1 MATNRPKVLLT
12 RQLPEVAIE
21 KLEEKVDLEI
31 FPHDR
36 VMTPEELK
44 EKISDKEGLLCLL
57 IDTISPELMDA
68 APKLKVVSNYAVGY
82 NNIDIVAANERK
94 ITVTNTPDVL
104 TETTADLTFGLMLM
118 AARKVLE
125 AGDLLRSGNW
135 KGWSPMQFM
144 GTDIHGSTLGI
155 IGMGRIGKALTK
167 RARGFNMEVVYWN
180 RTRLTV
186 REEKKLGLRY
196 VKFNEVLLQSD
207 FISLHVAYNEETHHL
222 IDEAALQKMKQSA
235 FLINTSRG
243 GTIDEEALLEAL
255 ENNKIAG
262 AGLDVFENEPNI
274 NPRFFKL
281 KNTVILPHIASAS
294 VATREKMAMVAV
306 DNLLA
311 VLAGKKPAYRV
322 TI

>member
-1 MATNRPKVLLT
+1 MANLRPKVLLT

-21 KLEEKVDLEI
+21 KLEANVDLEI
-31 FPHDR
+31 FPYDR
-36 VMTPEELK
+36 SMTPEELK
-44 EKISDKEGLLCLL
+44 GKVVDKDGLLCLL
-57 IDTISPELMDA
+57 TDTISPALMDA

-82 NNIDIVAANERK
+82 NNIDIGAATERK
-94 ITVTNTPDVL
+94 IVVTNTPDVL

-118 AARKVLE
+118 TGRRVLE
-125 AGDLLRSGNW
+125 AGEVLRNGNW

-167 RARGFNMEVVYWN
+167 RARGFDMKVIYWN

-196 VKFNEVLLQSD
+196 VKFNEVLHQAD
-207 FISLHVAYNEETHHL
+207 FLSLNVAYNEETHHL

-235 FLINTSRG
+235 FFINTSRG
-243 GTIDEEALLEAL
+243 GTTDEEALLEAL

-274 NPRFFKL
+274 NPRFLEL

-322 TI
+322 E

>member
-1 MATNRPKVLLT
+1 MTTNRPKVLLT
-12 RQLPEVAIE
+12 RELPEVATE

-44 EKISDKEGLLCLL
+44 EKVSDKDGLLCLL
-57 IDTISPELMDA
+57 TDTISPELMDA
-68 APKLKVVSNYAVGY
+68 APRLKVVSNYAVGY
-82 NNIDIVAANERK
+82 NNIDIAAATERK
-94 ITVTNTPDVL
+94 IIVTNTPDVL
-104 TETTADLTFGLMLM
+104 TETTADMTFGLMLM
-118 AARKVLE
+118 TARKVLE
-125 AGDLLRSGNW
+125 AGDLLRSGKW

-144 GTDIHGSTLGI
+144 GADIHGSTLGI
-155 IGMGRIGKALTK
+155 IGMGRIGKALTQ
-167 RARGFNMEVVYWN
+167 RARGFNMNVVYWN

-186 REEKKLGLRY
+186 REEKQLGLRY

-207 FISLHVAYNEETHHL
+207 FLSLNVAYNDETHHL

-243 GTIDEEALLEAL
+243 GIIDEEALLDAL
-255 ENNKIAG
+255 ESDKIAG

-274 NPRFFKL
+274 NPRFLTL

-311 VLAGKKPAYRV
+311 VLAGKKPKYQV
-322 TI
+322 V

>member
-12 RQLPEVAIE
+12 RELPEVAIE

-44 EKISDKEGLLCLL
+44 EKVSDKDGLLCLL
-57 IDTISPELMDA
+57 TDTISPELMDA
-68 APKLKVVSNYAVGY
+68 APRLKVVSNYAVGY
-82 NNIDIVAANERK
+82 NNIDVTAATERK
-94 ITVTNTPDVL
+94 IIVTNTPDVL
-104 TETTADLTFGLMLM
+104 TETTADMTFGLMLM
-118 AARKVLE
+118 TARKVLE
-125 AGDLLRSGNW
+125 AGDLLRSGKW

-144 GTDIHGSTLGI
+144 GADIHGSTLGI
-155 IGMGRIGKALTK
+155 IGMGRIGKALTQ
-167 RARGFNMEVVYWN
+167 RARGFNMNVVYWN

-207 FISLHVAYNEETHHL
+207 FLSLNVAYNQDTHHL

-243 GTIDEEALLEAL
+243 GIIDEEALLDAL
-255 ENNKIAG
+255 ESDKIAG

-274 NPRFFKL
+274 NPRFLSL

-311 VLAGKKPAYRV
+311 VFAGKKPKYQV
-322 TI
+322 V

>member
-31 FPHDR
+31 FPYDR

-44 EKISDKEGLLCLL
+44 ESVKDKEGLLCLL
-57 IDTISPELMDA
+57 TDTISPELMDA
-68 APKLKVVSNYAVGY
+68 APQLKVVSNYAVGY
-82 NNIDIVAANERK
+82 NNIDVAAATARK

-104 TETTADLTFGLMLM
+104 TETTADMTFGLMLM
-118 AARKVLE
+118 TARKVLE

-144 GTDIHGSTLGI
+144 GTDVHGSTLGI

-167 RARGFNMEVVYWN
+167 RARGFNMNVIYWN

-186 REEKKLGLRY
+186 REEKRLGLRY

-207 FISLHVAYNEETHHL
+207 FLSLNVAYNQETHHL

-235 FLINTSRG
+235 FFINTSRG
-243 GTIDEEALLEAL
+243 GTIDETALLDAL

-274 NPRFFKL
+274 NPRFFNL

-311 VLAGKKPAYRV
+311 VLAGKKPKYQV
-322 TI
+322 I

>member
-21 KLEEKVDLEI
+21 KLEESVDLEI
-31 FPHDR
+31 FPYDR

-44 EKISDKEGLLCLL
+44 EEVKDKDGLLCLL
-57 IDTISPELMDA
+57 TDIISPALMDG
-68 APKLKVVSNYAVGY
+68 APKLKVISNYAVGY
-82 NNIDIVAANERK
+82 NNIDVDAATQRK
-94 ITVTNTPDVL
+94 IIVTHTPDVL
-104 TETTADLTFGLMLM
+104 TETTADMTFGLMM
-118 AARKVLE
+118 MTARRVLE

-167 RARGFNMEVVYWN
+167 RARGFNMNVIYWN

-186 REEKKLGLRY
+186 REEKQLGLRY
-196 VKFNEVLLQSD
+196 VKFNEVLRQAD
-207 FISLHVAYNEETHHL
+207 FLSINVAYNRDTHHL

-235 FLINTSRG
+235 FFINTSRG
-243 GTIDEEALLEAL
+243 GTIDEEALLDAL

-274 NPRFFKL
+274 NPRFFDL

-294 VATREKMAMVAV
+294 LATREKMAMVAA
-306 DNLLA
+306 NNILA
-311 VLAGKKPAYRV
+311 ILAGKKPACCRV
-322 TI
+322 N

>member
-1 MATNRPKVLLT
+1 MATKHPKVLLT

-21 KLEEKVDLEI
+21 KLEAHVDLEI
-31 FPHDR
+31 FPYDR
-36 VMTPEELK
+36 AMTPEELK
-44 EKISDKEGLLCLL
+44 EAVVDKEGLLCLL
-57 IDTISPELMDA
+57 TDTISPELMDA

-82 NNIDIVAANERK
+82 NNIDISAATDRN
-94 ITVTNTPDVL
+94 IIVTNTPDVL
-104 TETTADLTFGLMLM
+104 TETTADMTFGLMLM
-118 AARKVLE
+118 AARRVLE

-167 RARGFNMEVVYWN
+167 RARGFDMEVIYWN
-180 RTRLTV
+180 RTRLKV
-186 REEKKLGLRY
+186 REEKQLGLRY

-207 FISLHVAYNEETHHL
+207 FISLNVAYNEETHHL
-222 IDEAALQKMKQSA
+222 IDEGALQKMKQSA
-235 FLINTSRG
+235 FFINTSRG
-243 GTIDEEALLEAL
+243 GTVDEEALIDAL

-274 NPRFFKL
+274 NPRFLEL

-322 TI
+322 A

>member
-1 MATNRPKVLLT
+1 MANLRPKVLLT

-21 KLEEKVDLEI
+21 KLEANVDLEI
-31 FPHDR
+31 FPYDR
-36 VMTPEELK
+36 AMTPEELK
-44 EKISDKEGLLCLL
+44 EKMVDKEGLLCLL
-57 IDTISPELMDA
+57 TDTISLDLMDA
-68 APKLKVVSNYAVGY
+68 APKLKGVSNYAVGY
-82 NNIDIVAANERK
+82 NNIDIAAAAERN
-94 ITVTNTPDVL
+94 IIVTNTPDVL

-118 AARKVLE
+118 TARRVLE

-167 RARGFNMEVVYWN
+167 RARGFDMEVIYWN

-207 FISLHVAYNEETHHL
+207 FISLNVAYNEETHHL
-222 IDEAALQKMKQSA
+222 IDGAALQKMKQSA
-235 FLINTSRG
+235 FFINTSRG

-281 KNTVILPHIASAS
+281 KNAVILPHIASAS

-322 TI
+322 E

>member
-1 MATNRPKVLLT
+1 MATKRPKVLLT
-12 RQLPEVAIE
+12 RELPEVAIE

-31 FPHDR
+31 FSHDR

-44 EKISDKEGLLCLL
+44 EKISDKDGLLCLL
-57 IDTISPELMDA
+57 TDTISPELMDA
-68 APKLKVVSNYAVGY
+68 APRLKVVSNYAVGY
-82 NNIDIVAANERK
+82 NNIDVAAATDRK
-94 ITVTNTPDVL
+94 IIVTNTPDVL
-104 TETTADLTFGLMLM
+104 TETTADMTFGLMLM
-118 AARKVLE
+118 TARKVLE
-125 AGDLLRSGNW
+125 AGDLLRSGKW
-135 KGWSPMQFM
+135 KGCSPMQFM
-144 GTDIHGSTLGI
+144 GADVHGSTLGI
-155 IGMGRIGKALTK
+155 IGMGRIGKALTQ
-167 RARGFNMEVVYWN
+167 RARGFNMNVVYWN

-207 FISLHVAYNEETHHL
+207 FLSLHVAYNKDTHHL

-243 GTIDEEALLEAL
+243 GIIDEDALLDAL
-255 ENNKIAG
+255 ETDKIAG

-274 NPRFFKL
+274 NPRFFNL

-311 VLAGKKPAYRV
+311 VFAGKKPKYQV
-322 TI
+322 V

>member
-1 MATNRPKVLLT
+1 MDTKHPKVLLT

-21 KLEEKVDLEI
+21 KLEAHVDLEI
-31 FPHDR
+31 FPYDR
-36 VMTPEELK
+36 AMTPEELK
-44 EKISDKEGLLCLL
+44 ETVVDKEGLLCLL
-57 IDTISPELMDA
+57 TDTISPELMDA

-82 NNIDIVAANERK
+82 NNIDISAATDRN
-94 ITVTNTPDVL
+94 IIVTNTPDVL
-104 TETTADLTFGLMLM
+104 TETTADMTFGLMLM
-118 AARKVLE
+118 AARRVLE

-167 RARGFNMEVVYWN
+167 RARGFDMEVIYWN
-180 RTRLTV
+180 RTRLKV
-186 REEKKLGLRY
+186 REEKQLGLRY

-207 FISLHVAYNEETHHL
+207 FISLNVAYNEDTHHL
-222 IDEAALQKMKQSA
+222 IDEGALQKMKQSA
-235 FLINTSRG
+235 FFINTSRG
-243 GTIDEEALLEAL
+243 GTVDEEALIDAL

-274 NPRFFKL
+274 NPRFLEL

-322 TI
+322 A

>member
-1 MATNRPKVLLT
+1 MAKNHPKVLLT

-44 EKISDKEGLLCLL
+44 DRVADKTGLLCLL
-57 IDTISPELMDA
+57 TDTISPELMDA
-68 APKLKVVSNYAVGY
+68 APRLKVISNYAVGY
-82 NNIDIVAANERK
+82 NNIDVAAAIERE
-94 ITVTNTPDVL
+94 IIVTNTPDVL
-104 TETTADLTFGLMLM
+104 TETTADMTFGLMIM

-125 AGDLLRSGNW
+125 AGALLRSGNW

-144 GTDIHGSTLGI
+144 GADIHGRTLGI

-167 RARGFNMEVVYWN
+167 RARGFDMEVIYWN

-196 VKFNEVLLQSD
+196 VKFNEVLHESD
-207 FISLHVAYNEETHHL
+207 FLSLNVAYNEETHHL
-222 IDEAALQKMKQSA
+222 IDGAALQKMKQTA

-243 GTIDEEALLEAL
+243 GIIDEEALLEAL
-255 ENNKIAG
+255 ENDKIAG
-262 AGLDVFENEPNI
+262 AGLDVFKNEPNL
-274 NPRFFKL
+274 NPRFLNL
-281 KNTVILPHIASAS
+281 KNTVVLPHIASAS

-306 DNLLA
+306 DNLLR

-322 TI
+322 G

>member
-1 MATNRPKVLLT
+1 MANTRPKVLLT

-21 KLEEKVDLEI
+21 KLEANVDLEI
-31 FPHDR
+31 FPYDHKI
-36 VMTPEELK
+36 TPEELK
-44 EKISDKEGLLCLL
+44 ENIQDKEGLLCLL
-57 IDTISPELMDA
+57 TDTIDSKLMDV
-68 APKLKVVSNYAVGY
+68 APSLKVVSNYAVGY
-82 NNIDIVAANERK
+82 NNIDIAAATERN
-94 ITVTNTPDVL
+94 IVVTNTPDVL
-104 TETTADLTFGLMLM
+104 TETTADMTFGLMLM
-118 AARKVLE
+118 TARRVLE
-125 AGDLLRSGNW
+125 AGNLLRSGNW

-167 RARGFNMEVVYWN
+167 RARGFDMEVIYWN
-180 RTRLTV
+180 RTRLSV
-186 REEKKLGLRY
+186 REEKQLGLRY

-207 FISLHVAYNEETHHL
+207 FLSLNVAYNKDTHHL

-235 FLINTSRG
+235 FFINTSRG

-274 NPRFFKL
+274 NPRFFNL

-311 VLAGKKPAYRV
+311 VLAGKKPKYQV
-322 TI
+322 V

>member
-12 RQLPEVAIE
+12 RELPEAAIE

-31 FPHDR
+31 FPYDR
-36 VMTPEELK
+36 VMTPEELRDGVK
-44 EKISDKEGLLCLL
+44 DKDGLLCLL
-57 IDTISPELMDA
+57 TDTISPALMDA
-68 APKLKVVSNYAVGY
+68 APNLKVISNYAVGY
-82 NNIDIVAANERK
+82 NNIDVDAATERK
-94 ITVTNTPDVL
+94 IVITHTPDVL
-104 TETTADLTFGLMLM
+104 TETTADMTFGLMM
-118 AARKVLE
+118 MTARRVLE
-125 AGDLLRSGNW
+125 AGNLLRSGKW

-167 RARGFNMEVVYWN
+167 RGKGFDMDVIYWN

-186 REEKKLGLRY
+186 REEKQLGLRY
-196 VKFNEVLLQSD
+196 VKFNEVLRQAD
-207 FISLHVAYNEETHHL
+207 FLSIHVAYNRDTHHL

-235 FLINTSRG
+235 FFINTSRG
-243 GTIDEEALLEAL
+243 GTIDEEALIEAL

-274 NPRFFKL
+274 NPRFFDL

-294 VATREKMAMVAV
+294 LATREKMAIVAV
-306 DNLLA
+306 NNLLSI
-311 VLAGKKPAYRV
+311 LTGQKTGCCRV
-322 TI
+322 N

>member
-1 MATNRPKVLLT
+1 MDTKHPKVLLT

-21 KLEEKVDLEI
+21 KLEAHVDLEI
-31 FPHDR
+31 FPYDR
-36 VMTPEELK
+36 AMTPEELK
-44 EKISDKEGLLCLL
+44 EAVVDKEGLLCLL
-57 IDTISPELMDA
+57 TDTISPELMDA

-82 NNIDIVAANERK
+82 NNIDISAATDRN
-94 ITVTNTPDVL
+94 IIVTNTPDVL
-104 TETTADLTFGLMLM
+104 TETTADMTFGLMLM
-118 AARKVLE
+118 AARRVLE

-167 RARGFNMEVVYWN
+167 RARGFDMEVIYWN
-180 RTRLTV
+180 RTRLKV
-186 REEKKLGLRY
+186 REEKQLGLRY

-207 FISLHVAYNEETHHL
+207 FISLNVAYNEDTHHL
-222 IDEAALQKMKQSA
+222 IDEGALQKMKQSA
-235 FLINTSRG
+235 FFINTSRG
-243 GTIDEEALLEAL
+243 GTVDEEALIDAL

-274 NPRFFKL
+274 NPRFLEL

-322 TI
+322 A

>member
-1 MATNRPKVLLT
+1 MATKHPKVLLT

-21 KLEEKVDLEI
+21 KLEAHVDLEI
-31 FPHDR
+31 FPYDR
-36 VMTPEELK
+36 AMTPEELK
-44 EKISDKEGLLCLL
+44 ETVVDKEGLLCLL
-57 IDTISPELMDA
+57 TDTISPELMDA

-82 NNIDIVAANERK
+82 NNIDISAATDRN
-94 ITVTNTPDVL
+94 IIVTNTPDVL
-104 TETTADLTFGLMLM
+104 TETTADMTFGLMLM
-118 AARKVLE
+118 AARRVLE

-167 RARGFNMEVVYWN
+167 RARGFDMEVIYWN
-180 RTRLTV
+180 RTRLKV
-186 REEKKLGLRY
+186 REEKQLGLRY

-207 FISLHVAYNEETHHL
+207 FISLNVAYNEDTHHL
-222 IDEAALQKMKQSA
+222 IDEGALQKMKQSA
-235 FLINTSRG
+235 FFINTSRG
-243 GTIDEEALLEAL
+243 GTVDEEALIDAL

-274 NPRFFKL
+274 NPRFLEL

-322 TI
+322 A

>member
-1 MATNRPKVLLT
+1 MATNRPKILLT

-31 FPHDR
+31 FPYDR

-44 EKISDKEGLLCLL
+44 ESVKDKEGLLCLL
-57 IDTISPELMDA
+57 TDIISPELMDA
-68 APKLKVVSNYAVGY
+68 APQLKVVSNYAVGY
-82 NNIDIVAANERK
+82 NNIDVAAATARK
-94 ITVTNTPDVL
+94 IIITNTPDVL
-104 TETTADLTFGLMLM
+104 TETTADMTFGLMIM

-125 AGDLLRSGNW
+125 AGNLLRSGNW

-167 RARGFNMEVVYWN
+167 RARGFNMKVIYWN

-186 REEKKLGLRY
+186 REEKQLGLRY

-207 FISLHVAYNEETHHL
+207 FLSLHVAYNNETHHL

-235 FLINTSRG
+235 FFINTSRG
-243 GTIDEEALLEAL
+243 GTIDEAALLDAL

-274 NPRFFKL
+274 NPRFLKL

-311 VLAGKKPAYRV
+311 VLAGKKPAYQV
-322 TI
+322 I

>member
-31 FPHDR
+31 FPYDR
-36 VMTPEELK
+36 VMTPEELLAEVK
-44 EKISDKEGLLCLL
+44 DKDGLLCLL
-57 IDTISPELMDA
+57 TDTISPALMDA
-68 APKLKVVSNYAVGY
+68 APNLKVISNYAVGY
-82 NNIDIVAANERK
+82 NNIDVDAATARK
-94 ITVTNTPDVL
+94 IIVTNTPDVL
-104 TETTADLTFGLMLM
+104 TETTADMTFGLMLM
-118 AARKVLE
+118 TARKVLE

-135 KGWSPMQFM
+135 KGWGPMQFM
-144 GTDIHGSTLGI
+144 GTDIHSSTLGI

-167 RARGFNMEVVYWN
+167 RARGFNMNVIYWN

-207 FISLHVAYNEETHHL
+207 FLSLHVAYNNETHHL

-243 GTIDEEALLEAL
+243 GIIDEEALLDAL

-274 NPRFFKL
+274 NPRFFNL
-281 KNTVILPHIASAS
+281 KNTVILPHIGSAS
-294 VATREKMAMVAV
+294 VATREKMALVAV

-311 VLAGKKPAYRV
+311 VLAGKKPAYEG
-322 TI
+322 I

>member
-31 FPHDR
+31 FPYDR

-44 EKISDKEGLLCLL
+44 ESVKDKEGLLCLL
-57 IDTISPELMDA
+57 TDTISPELMDA
-68 APKLKVVSNYAVGY
+68 APQLKVVSNYAVGY
-82 NNIDIVAANERK
+82 NNIDVAAATARK

-104 TETTADLTFGLMLM
+104 TETTADMTFGLMLM
-118 AARKVLE
+118 TARKVLE

-144 GTDIHGSTLGI
+144 GTDVHGSTLGI

-167 RARGFNMEVVYWN
+167 RARGFNMNVIYWN

-186 REEKKLGLRY
+186 REEKRLGLRY

-207 FISLHVAYNEETHHL
+207 FLSLNVAYNQETHHL

-235 FLINTSRG
+235 FFINTSRG
-243 GTIDEEALLEAL
+243 GTIDEIALLDAL

-274 NPRFFKL
+274 NPRFFNL

-311 VLAGKKPAYRV
+311 VLAGKKPKYQV
-322 TI
+322 I

>member
-1 MATNRPKVLLT
+1 MADIRPKVLLT

-21 KLEEKVDLEI
+21 KLEANVDLEI
-31 FPHDR
+31 FPYDR
-36 VMTPEELK
+36 TMTPEELK
-44 EKISDKEGLLCLL
+44 ENIQDKEGLLCLL
-57 IDTISPELMDA
+57 TDTVNAELMDA
-68 APKLKVVSNYAVGY
+68 APNLKVVSNYAVGY
-82 NNIDIVAANERK
+82 NNIDITAAAERN
-94 ITVTNTPDVL
+94 IIVTNTPDVL
-104 TETTADLTFGLMLM
+104 TETTADMTFGLMLM
-118 AARKVLE
+118 TARRVLE

-144 GTDIHGSTLGI
+144 GMDIHGSTLGI
-155 IGMGRIGKALTK
+155 IGMGRIGKALTR
-167 RARGFNMEVVYWN
+167 RARGFNMEVIYWN

-186 REEKKLGLRY
+186 REEKELGLRY
-196 VKFNEVLLQSD
+196 VKFNEVLHQAD
-207 FISLHVAYNEETHHL
+207 FISLNVSYNKDTHHL

-235 FLINTSRG
+235 FFINTSRG
-243 GTIDEEALLEAL
+243 GTIDEKALIEAL

-294 VATREKMAMVAV
+294 VATREKMAMVAT

-311 VLAGKKPAYRV
+311 VLAKKKPAYPV
-322 TI
+322 V